1 MNFLKKQSVAWVITI
16 LMILFSVGFG
26 LAKSPDNQPSS
37 YSDGSDSWYVYD
49 DANVLSDSTQRV
61 LRERNRQLY
70 ERMDVVIA
78 CVTTN
83 YGRNDLGSF
92 TMDYA
97 ETIGLG
103 SYDFIVVLDIAG
115 ENYWLTQGSGL
126 VELFS
131 DDDCQAYAWNYME
144 DAFARGDYDSALL
157 DLTQQLANWYADH
170 YLT

>member
-1 MNFLKKQSVAWVITI
+1 
-16 LMILFSVGFG
+16 
-26 LAKSPDNQPSS
+26 
-37 YSDGSDSWYVYD
+37 
-49 DANVLSDSTQRV
+49 
-61 LRERNRQLY
+61 
-70 ERMDVVIA
+70 
-78 CVTTN
+78 
-83 YGRNDLGSF
+83 
-92 TMDYA
+92 MDYA